1 MNWGS
6 PSEFFAMGGHGL
18 YVWGSFGVL
27 ALLILIEILVVK
39 KRRKDSVQRFKR
51 LNQAR
56 AKMVDKE

>member
-1 MNWGS
+1 MNWGT

-39 KRRKDSVQRFKR
+39 KRRKDSVQRLKR
-51 LNQAR
+51 LSQAR
-56 AKMVDKE
+56 AKMVDKQ

>member
-27 ALLILIEILVVK
+27 MLFILIELIVVR
-39 KRRKDSVQRFKR
+39 KRRKNLVQRLKR
-51 LNQAR
+51 QVSAR
-56 AKMVDKE
+56 AKMVEKA

>member
-27 ALLILIEILVVK
+27 ALLIIIEILAVK
-39 KRRKDSVQRFKR
+39 KRRKDSVQRLKR
-51 LNQAR
+51 LSQAR
-56 AKMVDKE
+56 AKMVDKQ